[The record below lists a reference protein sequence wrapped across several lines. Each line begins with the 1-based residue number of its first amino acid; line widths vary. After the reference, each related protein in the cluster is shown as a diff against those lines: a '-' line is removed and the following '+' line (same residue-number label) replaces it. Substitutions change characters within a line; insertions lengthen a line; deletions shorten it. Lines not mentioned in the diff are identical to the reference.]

1 MLVLLYVG
9 MSILNV
15 CVEEEVLFFDGFDE
29 YTWTASP
36 TATVSYSRVACD
48 VGGMEN
54 LNYWKI
60 RYFSVKNW
68 KSVVNRNVSTEA

>member
-1 MLVLLYVG
+1 MLVLLYVV

-15 CVEEEVLFFDGFDE
+15 CVEEEFFFFDGFDE

-36 TATVSYSRVACD
+36 TVTASDSWVACD

-54 LNYWKI
+54 LNY
-60 RYFSVKNW
+60 
-68 KSVVNRNVSTEA
+68 

>member
-29 YTWTASP
+29 YTCSITNSN
-36 TATVSYSRVACD
+36 C
-48 VGGMEN
+48 
-54 LNYWKI
+54 K
-60 RYFSVKNW
+60 
-68 KSVVNRNVSTEA
+68 